1 MKNIPI
7 LRHFFV
13 IIRIFLLSLYK
24 NQQNFYYLFYY
35 QGITI
40 LMAHFKTIKTVF
52 FLMTSN
58 YTFIYDGECPF
69 CNHFAE
75 LLEIKSKIT
84 NIKILDG
91 RKNLTLIRSLLD
103 KGYDLD
109 KGAILLKDKDIFHG
123 ADAIN
128 TICKQINNP
137 SSSLLLL
144 LSKVFKSNKRTNLIF
159 PLLVRARR
167 FTLIS
172 KGISTSL
179 V

>member
-1 MKNIPI
+1 MD
-7 LRHFFV
+7 
-13 IIRIFLLSLYK
+13 
-24 NQQNFYYLFYY
+24 
-35 QGITI
+35 
-40 LMAHFKTIKTVF
+40 
-52 FLMTSN
+52 SN
-58 YTFIYDGECPF
+58 YFTFIYDGECPF

-91 RKNLTLIRSLLD
+91 RKNLTLINSLLD

-109 KGAILLKDKDIFHG
+109 KGAILLKDKEIFHG
-123 ADAIN
+123 AEAIY
-128 TICKQINNP
+128 TICKKIKNP

-144 LSKVFKSNKRTNLIF
+144 LSKVFKSTKRTKILF

-167 FTLIS
+167 FALIS
-172 KGISTSL
+172 KGVSTSL

>member
-1 MKNIPI
+1 
-7 LRHFFV
+7 
-13 IIRIFLLSLYK
+13 
-24 NQQNFYYLFYY
+24 
-35 QGITI
+35 
-40 LMAHFKTIKTVF
+40 
-52 FLMTSN
+52 MTSN

-75 LLEIKSKIT
+75 LLEIKSKIN

-91 RKNLTLIRSLLD
+91 RKNLTLINSLLD

-109 KGAILLKDKDIFHG
+109 KGAILLKDEEILHG

-128 TICKQINNP
+128 IICKQINNP

-144 LSKVFKSNKRTNLIF
+144 LSRIFKSTKRTRVLF

-167 FTLIS
+167 LALIS
-172 KGISTSL
+172 KGVSTSL
-179 V
+179 I

>member
-1 MKNIPI
+1 MI
-7 LRHFFV
+7 
-13 IIRIFLLSLYK
+13 
-24 NQQNFYYLFYY
+24 
-35 QGITI
+35 
-40 LMAHFKTIKTVF
+40 
-52 FLMTSN
+52 SN

-84 NIKILDG
+84 NIKIIDG
-91 RKNLTLIRSLLD
+91 RKNLNLINSLLS

-109 KGAILLKDKDIFHG
+109 KGAILLKDEEIFHG
-123 ADAIN
+123 AEAIN
-128 TICKQINNP
+128 TICNQIDNP

-144 LSKVFKSNKRTNLIF
+144 LSAVFKSNKRTKVLF

-167 FTLIS
+167 FALIS
-172 KGISTSL
+172 KGVSTSL

>member
-1 MKNIPI
+1 
-7 LRHFFV
+7 
-13 IIRIFLLSLYK
+13 
-24 NQQNFYYLFYY
+24 
-35 QGITI
+35 
-40 LMAHFKTIKTVF
+40 MAPE
-52 FLMTSN
+52 
-58 YTFIYDGECPF
+58 YTFIYDGKCPF

-84 NIKILDG
+84 NIKIIDG
-91 RKNLTLIRSLLD
+91 RKNLTLIESLLE

-109 KGAILLKDKDIFHG
+109 KGAILLKGEDIFHG

-144 LSKVFKSNKRTNLIF
+144 LSKIFKSNKRTKLFF
-159 PLLVRARR
+159 PLLIRARR
-167 FTLIS
+167 FSLIS

>member
-1 MKNIPI
+1 MKNP
-7 LRHFFV
+7 
-13 IIRIFLLSLYK
+13 
-24 NQQNFYYLFYY
+24 QNFYYLFYY
-35 QGITI
+35 LGITI
-40 LMAHFKTIKTVF
+40 LMEHFKTIKTVF
-52 FLMTSN
+52 LMNSY

-75 LLEIKSKIT
+75 LLEIKSKLN
-84 NIKILDG
+84 NIKIIDG
-91 RKNLTLIRSLLD
+91 RKDLILIKSLLN

-109 KGAILLKDKDIFHG
+109 KGAILLKDEDIFHG

-144 LSKVFKSNKRTNLIF
+144 LSSLFKSNNRTKVIF

-167 FTLIS
+167 FALIS

-179 V
+179 F

>member
-1 MKNIPI
+1 MST
-7 LRHFFV
+7 LRQV
-13 IIRIFLLSLYK
+13 K
-24 NQQNFYYLFYY
+24 LF
-35 QGITI
+35 Q
-40 LMAHFKTIKTVF
+40 
-52 FLMTSN
+52 MTSN

-91 RKNLTLIRSLLD
+91 RENLPLINSLLD
-103 KGYDLD
+103 RGYDLD
-109 KGAILLKDKDIFHG
+109 KGAILLKNEEIFHG
-123 ADAIN
+123 AEAIN

-144 LSKVFKSNKRTNLIF
+144 LSRVFKSTKRTKVLF

-167 FTLIS
+167 FVLIA
-172 KGISTSL
+172 KGVSTSL